1 MSIKNAK
8 LNWVRL
14 PLDRLENCRELG
26 GYNTKYGEQIKWH
39 TFLRSSNMSNLTQED
54 MAFLKEYGVKT
65 VIDLREEDEIKA
77 YQNPLAEMDFCN
89 YHNIPFFAQQISK
102 SNLFKEPFLG
112 DSYVK
117 ILEQI
122 DSMKRIFDTI
132 DQASEGCVVFHCMA
146 GKDRTGILAMLLLG
160 IAGVE
165 KKDIISNYEVTYTNL
180 ESLHAYK
187 DLYEYESIPKAF
199 LYSRREYILRAYE
212 HIVHSYQS
220 FDHYLMAKGVERGVI
235 DRVRRRLLG
244 VGETVTMHG
253 NFKG

>member
-102 SNLFKEPFLG
+102 S
-112 DSYVK
+112 
-117 ILEQI
+117 
-122 DSMKRIFDTI
+122 
-132 DQASEGCVVFHCMA
+132 
-146 GKDRTGILAMLLLG
+146 
-160 IAGVE
+160 
-165 KKDIISNYEVTYTNL
+165 
-180 ESLHAYK
+180 SLIK
-187 DLYEYESIPKAF
+187 DLFLVDLYFNILVLIVSLTSIF
-199 LYSRREYILRAYE
+199 
-212 HIVHSYQS
+212 
-220 FDHYLMAKGVERGVI
+220 
-235 DRVRRRLLG
+235 
-244 VGETVTMHG
+244 
-253 NFKG
+253 